1 MSLPFARTALATA
14 LLGVSAAAFAQ
25 ETLVLGDTVVSAAG
39 YEQKITDAPA
49 SVTVVSQEEL
59 QKKPYAGL
67 ADALRDIEGIDVGAT
82 QDKTGNISIT
92 MRGLEAKYTLVLID
106 GRRQSDVGNI
116 GPNNFGNNQFMY
128 MPSLDA
134 IERIEVVRGPMST
147 LYGADAM
154 GGVINIITKKVK
166 DNWGGSITHGRT
178 FQENSQFGDNNK
190 TELFASGPLLEGLVG
205 LGVRGSYFHRDESA
219 PGYVVSGLRN
229 NDGSAFI
236 DEGGFGDRKSTE
248 ADNWNAGATL
258 TLTPHA
264 DHDFQFEYD
273 VAKQKYDNTE
283 GQSGTLDSVESLWRS
298 SNGTNQIVQPRV
310 GYAEYQRFEREQ
322 FVLAHTG
329 RWSIGTTETS
339 LTRSSSE
346 NLGRSL
352 PLTVQERQRLQTIW
366 DDARADQGRTGSQKP
381 VLNDALRAQL
391 AAEFLPRQARTLEID
406 NTIFDTKLTTNI
418 GNHNL
423 VIGGQYFHAEME
435 DGVFGMDG
443 AGYSPSTQDHK
454 QWALF
459 AEDSWDVLDDL
470 TLTFGAR
477 YDDHNIFGDQLSP
490 RAYLTWRTTDHWT
503 LKGGVSTGYKTPE
516 PNQLFEGIVGFG
528 GQGVSPLVGS
538 PDLQPETSLNY
549 EVAAYFDNLQ
559 NFSANAT
566 LFLNQFKDK
575 IETADAVPNCYNASG
590 VKYLSSGC
598 VDIGPGW
605 AELGYNSFSQSTNI
619 DKAEAYGAEL
629 AANWRITEQVSLKG
643 NYTYTDSEIKSGINK
658 GQQLTSVPRHM
669 ANATLGW
676 QPYRNLDLSLI
687 SEYRDERYRGVGT
700 ATAPTPEYYDGYTL
714 FHVGATLRA
723 SQSLTLNARVN
734 NLLDEDLSTRSCLP
748 VANDSASWSCSSD
761 YNVAEA
767 GRSYWLSANYRF

>member
-1 MSLPFARTALATA
+1 M
-14 LLGVSAAAFAQ
+14 
-25 ETLVLGDTVVSAAG
+25 
-39 YEQKITDAPA
+39 
-49 SVTVVSQEEL
+49 
-59 QKKPYAGL
+59 
-67 ADALRDIEGIDVGAT
+67 
-82 QDKTGNISIT
+82 
-92 MRGLEAKYTLVLID
+92 
-106 GRRQSDVGNI
+106 
-116 GPNNFGNNQFMY
+116 
-128 MPSLDA
+128 
-134 IERIEVVRGPMST
+134 
-147 LYGADAM
+147 
-154 GGVINIITKKVK
+154 
-166 DNWGGSITHGRT
+166 
-178 FQENSQFGDNNK
+178 
-190 TELFASGPLLEGLVG
+190 
-205 LGVRGSYFHRDESA
+205 
-219 PGYVVSGLRN
+219 
-229 NDGSAFI
+229 
-236 DEGGFGDRKSTE
+236 
-248 ADNWNAGATL
+248 
-258 TLTPHA
+258 
-264 DHDFQFEYD
+264 
-273 VAKQKYDNTE
+273 AKQKYDNTE